1 MKLNFLPLLAGL
13 FFYITISYSQEE
25 VKVNWMAAFSDYD
38 SVKTNSPTI
47 VEQTVVNDSTKV
59 CDWYQKN
66 CKELDGDTIEI
77 THSDGLGH
85 LRVSDFWYPS
95 KKMIDSIIFYV
106 KTVGLHEDE
115 KGDKSEFSKKERK
128 DFLKKLEYCQ
138 KHKIDFLYSLNQS
151 NLFSSKTKDGKKIL
165 FGDALTYQSLK
176 GLAEMVATKNLLVV
190 QDYLVLNCWL
200 IHDNHSDGNYTPII
214 SEKEYEKI
222 VMSRK

>member
-1 MKLNFLPLLAGL
+1 MAAFGDQK
-13 FFYITISYSQEE
+13 E
-25 VKVNWMAAFSDYD
+25 VEVNWMTAFSDYD
-38 SVKTNSPTI
+38 STKTTNSTI
-47 VEQTVVNDSTKV
+47 VEQTPTSDSTKV
-59 CDWYQKN
+59 YDWYQKN
-66 CKELDGDTIEI
+66 CKELNGDTIEI

-85 LRVSDFWYPS
+85 LQVSNFWYPS

-115 KGDKSEFSKKERK
+115 KGDRSEFSKRERK

-138 KHKIDFLYSLNQS
+138 KHKMDFLYSLAKDQN
-151 NLFSSKTKDGKKIL
+151 NLFAAKTRSGKEIL
-165 FGDALTYQSLK
+165 LGDALTYQSLK

-200 IHDNHSDGNYTPII
+200 MHDNHADGKYTPII

-222 VMSRK
+222 ALSQDNKR